1 MTLGSTPAGVP
12 MDGGGQIEALW
23 ADLVRSALAGTVPAS
38 AEAVRT
44 EPVPALAAVIDDR
57 AGDPSY
63 DGTVLRSL
71 VAVLHGLGRPGGDV
85 VTEGRRRV
93 SHLVGSLRP
102 ATISRLLRSSPSDGQ
117 RRSVVLEAAE
127 VLDPRATMVLL
138 GGAAH
143 AAGQPLPRPL
153 IRLLWKLGARAA
165 GGSNGGEEDPGGRA
179 FRDQIR
185 RLVARWW
192 IVSGQ
197 EFGSSVADG
206 GDEPFSRPGEH
217 ESLPGELVPE
227 PERIVRI
234 SLRVDTTGPG
244 LWAPLRTLSGGGGG
258 RQVLELLREAPAG
271 SAVARSIAQDVCSPA
286 LLREVL
292 REDSPDFELLDVLV
306 DALGMATADALLD
319 TLTEAESRATRR
331 GLLSRL
337 VRLGTPVASLAA
349 ERLTDPRWFVQRN
362 ILAILR
368 ELELWPE
375 GTAVEPFLAHDDAR
389 VRREAVQL
397 LADIPE
403 FQDRAII
410 AALRDPDWKVVRFGI
425 YAAGKEFREGWVP
438 LLARRMAQPDF
449 PAELCLPAIGVL
461 ASSARPEALE
471 RLMALAV
478 DGRTLLR
485 APRLR
490 PASPVMLRALAVL
503 ARRWGE
509 DRRVAAVLKEA
520 GRSREQAVRDAAA
533 AGAGGGDA

>member
-1 MTLGSTPAGVP
+1 MTRGSTPAGAP
-12 MDGGGQIEALW
+12 TDGGGQIDALW
-23 ADLVRSALAGTVPAS
+23 AGLVRSALAGTVPAR

-44 EPVPALAAVIDDR
+44 EPVPALAAVIDER

-63 DGTVLRSL
+63 DATVLKSL
-71 VAVLHGLGRPGGDV
+71 VAVLHALGHPGGPEV
-85 VTEGRRRV
+85 AEGRRRV

-102 ATISRLLRSSPSDGQ
+102 ATLSRLLRSSPSDGQ

-143 AAGQPLPRPL
+143 AAGHPLPRPL
-153 IRLLWKLGARAA
+153 IRLLWKLGARAG

-197 EFGSSVADG
+197 EFGGPLRGA
-206 GDEPFSRPGEH
+206 DEPFSRPGEH

-258 RQVLELLREAPAG
+258 REVLELLREAPAG

-292 REDSPDFELLDVLV
+292 REDPPDFDLVDVLV

-331 GLLSRL
+331 GMLSRL
-337 VRLGTPVASLAA
+337 VRLGTSVADLAA

-368 ELELWPE
+368 ELEVWPE
-375 GTAVEPFLAHDDAR
+375 GTAVEPFLEHHDPR
-389 VRREAVQL
+389 VRREAVQA
-397 LADIPE
+397 LAIIPE
-403 FQDRAII
+403 LRDRAII
-410 AALRDPDWKVVRFGI
+410 AALRDSDWKVVRFGI
-425 YAAGKEFREGWVP
+425 YAAGKDFREGWVP

-461 ASSARPEALE
+461 ARSGRPEALE
-471 RLMALAV
+471 RLMALVV

-490 PASPVMLRALAVL
+490 ASSPAMLRALTIL
-503 ARRWGE
+503 TRRWAE
-509 DRRVAAVLKEA
+509 DRRAAAVLKEA
-520 GRSREQAVRDAAA
+520 GRSREQAVRDAVAP
-533 AGAGGGDA
+533 GAPGGEA